1 VQVDL
6 TGAIPSPDR
15 NIGVI
20 DVSSDEE
27 CYEGLVDANNWCF
40 PPKDPPKDPPRSV
53 EAAAAPSRL
62 DIAKRKR
69 SVEDVSRCPVTP
81 KGAKMFVSIDTFPY
95 ESLCCMVCCTCIH

>member
-1 VQVDL
+1 MQVDL
-6 TGAIPSPDR
+6 TGAIPSGDR
-15 NIGVI
+15 HMVVI

-27 CYEGLVDANNWCF
+27 LNEDLVDSKIWCF
-40 PPKDPPKDPPRSV
+40 APKDPPKDPPRSV

-69 SVEDVSRCPVTP
+69 SVEDRSYCNVNP
-81 KGAKMFVSIDTFPY
+81 KGAEKIVTIDTFPY

>member
-1 VQVDL
+1 MQVDL
-6 TGAIPSPDR
+6 TGAIPSLDR
-15 NIGVI
+15 HIGVI

-53 EAAAAPSRL
+53 EAAAAPSRY

-69 SVEDVSRCPVTP
+69 SVEDRSYCNVNP
-81 KGAKMFVSIDTFPY
+81 KGAEK
-95 ESLCCMVCCTCIH
+95 L